1 MMLVVDFIHLHETVL
16 HEIRGYLLLLVFS
29 CMLVA
34 LGLSLNYITKGRLA
48 GSARL
53 EVANYDKML
62 KLMQFLMGLDDIYQP
77 IRSSIPTRKVLLEA
91 KDSFLIISRE
101 ESHRG
106 IPSSS
111 GTVKTEKA

>member
-1 MMLVVDFIHLHETVL
+1 LSESSGNQLFSAAGLGKSLDY
-16 HEIRGYLLLLVFS
+16 EIL
-29 CMLVA
+29 
-34 LGLSLNYITKGRLA
+34 TKLPDCTYDT
-48 GSARL
+48 RL
-53 EVANYDKML
+53 EVANYDKMI

-77 IRSSIPTRKVLLEA
+77 IRSSILTREILPEA
-91 KDSFLIISRE
+91 KDAFLIISRE